1 MLVPLTGKKQLFQL
15 VAEIPVIVKY
25 PHNAILDDV
34 GHKRDVFVR
43 LSILKYGKIENVTS
57 GIKKK
62 SEKGGFLAK
71 KLYLYS
77 VNLKQIDVW
86 ESLN

>member
-1 MLVPLTGKKQLFQL
+1 MLVSLTRKEELFQL

-57 GIKKK
+57 GFQKKCK
-62 SEKGGFLAK
+62 KGGFLEK
-71 KLYLYS
+71 KLYLRNGINK
-77 VNLKQIDVW
+77 NLRI
-86 ESLN
+86 

>member
-1 MLVPLTGKKQLFQL
+1 MLVSLAWKEKAFQL

-25 PHNAILDDV
+25 PHNAVLDDV

-57 GIKKK
+57 GFQKKCK
-62 SEKGGFLAK
+62 KGGFLEK
-71 KLYLYS
+71 KLYLRNGINK
-77 VNLKQIDVW
+77 NLRI
-86 ESLN
+86 

>member
-15 VAEIPVIVKY
+15 VTEIPVIVKY

-57 GIKKK
+57 GFQKKCK
-62 SEKGGFLAK
+62 KGGFLEE
-71 KLYLYS
+71 KLYIRTM
-77 VNLKQIDVW
+77 N
-86 ESLN
+86 N